1 MKRDHA
7 RSLLEQ
13 GLAELANARRH
24 LDYSF
29 QQVAGLPDALKG
41 ATEKQL
47 ESAEAFTGRFA
58 RSVDL
63 LVNKVL
69 RSLDR
74 VELKPEGTLLD
85 VVNRA
90 EKRGFVNRSEEL
102 REMKDVRNMI
112 AAPPRRHME
121 PISGSYAPEGA
132 PPRRHMEP
140 ISGSYAPEGAPPRR
154 HMEFVVYAIKSR
166 DTGRIYIGQTADFAA
181 RLLQHNGG
189 QVKSTKSG
197 RPWFLV
203 ASKSFPNRS
212 LARWQEHTLKRSL
225 GARTRWIVKHA
236 TI

>member
-7 RSLLEQ
+7 RSLLQQ

-29 QQVAGLPDALKG
+29 QQVAGLSDALEA

-58 RSVDL
+58 RSIDL

-85 VVNRA
+85 VINRA
-90 EKRGFVNRSEEL
+90 EKRGLVERAEEL

-112 AAPPRRHME
+112 AHD
-121 PISGSYAPEGA
+121 YAGA
-132 PPRRHMEP
+132 KAAE
-140 ISGSYAPEGAPPRR
+140 I
-154 HMEFVVYAIKSR
+154 
-166 DTGRIYIGQTADFAA
+166 FAY
-181 RLLQHNGG
+181 
-189 QVKSTKSG
+189 
-197 RPWFLV
+197 
-203 ASKSFPNRS
+203 
-212 LARWQEHTLKRSL
+212 
-225 GARTRWIVKHA
+225 
-236 TI
+236 